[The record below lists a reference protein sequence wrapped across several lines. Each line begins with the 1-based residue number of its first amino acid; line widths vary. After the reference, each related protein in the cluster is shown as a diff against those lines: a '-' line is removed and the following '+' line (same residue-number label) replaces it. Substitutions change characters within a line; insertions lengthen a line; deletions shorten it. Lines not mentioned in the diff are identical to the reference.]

1 MQVSFFG
8 HLVPIGLV
16 SAESYLATMKSF
28 ISVLE
33 ELGGGGK
40 RSEKVIRVVTEC
52 LLRVSTRRDSF
63 AQSRTDKASLFQ
75 AGPSFYDSN
84 RQAVDDIIATISS
97 SITSREDSRAL
108 HNNFSLPAEV
118 ARGDITPESDQL
130 DNILST
136 LRTAQSTGFTKICWM
151 PEPARRFMREEG
163 DDAQIDAYNLPQV
176 TVPPE
181 AEGESTL
188 SRALEGEGLIGTFT
202 LGGKIGL
209 TDGRVP
215 NPSTPDGWIMQ
226 SMILDILSIY
236 EVNRIK
242 CAELLLKLTDF
253 CLLDIFRGK
262 PSPGE
267 EEAEDIAVPGE
278 WILAST
284 LISIILS
291 AMFRLPKSPHHVIYL
306 TSVVRELCL
315 ANGSMMAPPVG
326 LAMRNIF
333 SDLGNGLD
341 VEISRRTAEWF
352 SVHLSN
358 FAYQWMW
365 KAW

>member
-1 MQVSFFG
+1 MDE
-8 HLVPIGLV
+8 I
-16 SAESYLATMKSF
+16 
-28 ISVLE
+28 IS
-33 ELGGGGK
+33 
-40 RSEKVIRVVTEC
+40 I
-52 LLRVSTRRDSF
+52 
-63 AQSRTDKASLFQ
+63 
-75 AGPSFYDSN
+75 
-84 RQAVDDIIATISS
+84 ISS
-97 SITSREDSRAL
+97 SVTSREQSRAL
-108 HNNFSLPAEV
+108 HNTFFLPAEV
-118 ARGDITPESDQL
+118 ARGDITPEADQL

-136 LRTAQSTGFTKICWM
+136 LRMAQEAGFMKVTWM
-151 PEPARRFMREEG
+151 PEPARRFMRDPEDTG
-163 DDAQIDAYNLPQV
+163 VVDLYNLPEIS
-176 TVPPE
+176 VPPE
-181 AEGESTL
+181 AEGGPTL

-215 NPSTPDGWIMQ
+215 NPSTPDGWMMQ

-236 EVNRIK
+236 EVNRVK

-253 CLLDIFRGK
+253 CLLDVFRGK
-262 PSPGE
+262 PAPGE
-267 EEAEDIAVPGE
+267 EEASDIAVPGE

-291 AMFRLPKSPHHVIYL
+291 AMFKLPKSPHHVIYL
-306 TSVVRELCL
+306 TSVIRELCL
-315 ANGSMMAPPVG
+315 ANGAMMAPPVG

-341 VEISRRTAEWF
+341 IEIDRRTAEWF

>member
-1 MQVSFFG
+1 MDN
-8 HLVPIGLV
+8 LV
-16 SAESYLATMKSF
+16 
-28 ISVLE
+28 
-33 ELGGGGK
+33 
-40 RSEKVIRVVTEC
+40 
-52 LLRVSTRRDSF
+52 
-63 AQSRTDKASLFQ
+63 
-75 AGPSFYDSN
+75 
-84 RQAVDDIIATISS
+84 ATISS
-97 SITSREDSRAL
+97 SISSREDSRAL
-108 HNNFSLPAEV
+108 HNNFFLPAEV

-136 LRTAQSTGFTKICWM
+136 LRGAQSNEFSKISWM
-151 PEPARRFMREEG
+151 PEPARRFMREE
-163 DDAQIDAYNLPQV
+163 DDDGRVDVYDLPQV

-315 ANGSMMAPPVG
+315 ANGPMMAPPVG